1 MRPVETQEQLV
12 DMVEVQHQQGELSML
27 VLEMVD
33 SSRAPPMTYPLSL
46 TTANAKV
53 NSGSGGG
60 GGGFGRPTYSP
71 GNQQHR
77 SGSGGSG
84 IIVIAY
90 PT

>member
-1 MRPVETQEQLV
+1 MMTIPEPPFPPR
-12 DMVEVQHQQGELSML
+12 
-27 VLEMVD
+27 VLL
-33 SSRAPPMTYPLSL
+33 APPTLPLSAPPPPPPPVL
-46 TTANAKV
+46 VVPALASND
-53 NSGSGGG
+53 
-60 GGGFGRPTYSP
+60 GGFGRPTYSP